1 MARRG
6 LRVQAD
12 EVDHL
17 NEEVSAPTDL
27 SNVIETGVEVA
38 AGDHSWQMTGNFVHQ
53 VEPDWSGEGVSFL
66 EVNAGDGQV
75 RHPLLRLV
83 QRLILLDLIHDFRD
97 QRQNE
102 FLKWYLF
109 DSHQNYGI
117 KIGTI
122 FCDF

>member
-1 MARRG
+1 
-6 LRVQAD
+6 
-12 EVDHL
+12 
-17 NEEVSAPTDL
+17 
-27 SNVIETGVEVA
+27 
-38 AGDHSWQMTGNFVHQ
+38 
-53 VEPDWSGEGVSFL
+53 
-66 EVNAGDGQV
+66 
-75 RHPLLRLV
+75 
-83 QRLILLDLIHDFRD
+83 LIHDFRD